1 MNRRKVELTTGGL
14 TPSELKLDVKAAENR
29 SLNPAPPEETRSV
42 LTGRKSWEASGGTEA
57 SAGATWLGG
66 LILFT

>member
-42 LTGRKSWEASGGTEA
+42 LTLEGK
-57 SAGATWLGG
+57 AGKHQGVLKHPQEQPG
-66 LILFT
+66 